1 MKYSTLSLLV
11 YHTGVFHLNLPNY
24 LLQGSLHPVNV
35 LMCPHTTVTN
45 LPKPRTK
52 YQEPGPAAAI
62 VGGLLKGQRMA
73 EAAGREVADLDDSRD
88 VSKKYQFLAEILK
101 WRGKTSPDQN
111 LFTLLNS
118 KNSVAGTMTCAQ
130 LHNKAERIAALA
142 LVNGKVRAGSGV
154 QNRYP

>member
-1 MKYSTLSLLV
+1 
-11 YHTGVFHLNLPNY
+11 
-24 LLQGSLHPVNV
+24 
-35 LMCPHTTVTN
+35 
-45 LPKPRTK
+45 
-52 YQEPGPAAAI
+52 
-62 VGGLLKGQRMA
+62 MA

-142 LVNGKVRAGSGV
+142 LVNGKVKSGDHVALLYPPGLDLIAAVFGCLYVGLIPVPIRPPNPKNITATLPTV
-154 QNRYP
+154 QVHKHWGLFDYYRLLSET